1 MLYLDG
7 PRDAQDAF
15 RRSPFAAYSQATP
28 YRLLTGRPFTLETRD
43 HPAPDLMVGQVA
55 VQWPPVT
62 LPTTAT
68 RAEIPRRTLTELEVE
83 GPIRRF
89 TPAHAGVIVVVAGVG
104 GVGGF
109 GAGALM
115 VEPPS
120 ANRQA
125 K

>member
-1 MLYLDG
+1 M
-7 PRDAQDAF
+7 DAQDAF
-15 RRSPFAAYSQATP
+15 LRRPFAAYSQATP
-28 YRLLTGRPFTLETRD
+28 YRLLTVRPFTLEIRD
-43 HPAPDLMVGQVA
+43 HPAPDLVVGQIA

-68 RAEIPRRTLTELEVE
+68 RAVVPRRTLTALEVE
-83 GPIRRF
+83 GAVRRF
-89 TPAHAGVIVVVAGVG
+89 TAAHAGVIVVVAGAG
-104 GVGGF
+104 GG
-109 GAGALM
+109 GAGGLM